1 MFESCG
7 KEIAMDFS
15 NNPQL
20 KLAYDFV
27 RDSGCNVFLTG
38 KAGTGKTTFL
48 HNFKKESVKRLVVL
62 APTGVAAVNA
72 GGVTLHSFFQLP
84 FGPQLPSDVERPSI
98 AEGDEAQASASR
110 FQRFS
115 REKINIIRSV
125 DLLVIDEISMVRADL
140 LDAVDTVLRRFR
152 DRTRPFG
159 GVQLLMIGDLQQLAP
174 VVKEADWDI
183 LKPYYDSA
191 FFFSSRA
198 LQQTEFISI
207 ELKKIYR
214 QQDQAFIRLLNRVRE
229 NQLDADTL
237 KELNRRYVPGFSP
250 SDSDGYITLTT
261 HNFQAQEINVSKL
274 NALKGKARIF
284 NAVISGEFPEI
295 SYPTEAELFLKVG
308 AQVMFVKND
317 ISPLKL
323 YYNGK
328 IGTVTKMT
336 EGMVYVQCPGDDA
349 PIAAGMAEW
358 QNCRYALDDATK
370 EIKETII
377 GAFIQYP
384 LKLAW
389 AITIHKSQGLT
400 FEKAIIDARAAFAHG
415 QVYVALSRC
424 TSLEGLVLSAPLG
437 PQAMKSD
444 HAIKTFTRRIE
455 ENPPSIEKLQAMKN
469 AYQKSLVLDLFDF
482 SSLQQR
488 LGYLRKLTRDHHSS
502 IDAGL
507 MDALDQADNVLKTEL
522 VEVSVK
528 FLKQVLRYI
537 SENPDVENNSMLQE
551 RIMKACSYFAPK
563 IEAILQTLP
572 ETEIETDNKTV
583 RKSLQEARKRFLTD
597 LFVKKTCLLACE
609 KGFRPGIYLETRS
622 MAAIETPKDQN
633 PAKPA
638 QEFTAAKYPEFHAQL
653 KSWRNLTAETL
664 NLPGHMVLPRRTL
677 LEIADELPVTL
688 KSLLG
693 IKGMGAKKAKRF
705 GAEILEMTIAFRK
718 ENNLAAPFEEPAATK
733 SEAPV
738 KGETQK
744 VSFELYLSGKTV
756 AEIAAKRKLK
766 VSTIEEHLSFFVG
779 TGQLAVEKLVSS
791 DKISR
796 IADYFRQAPDTRLGP
811 AKAALGDDVSY
822 GEIKCVLK
830 HLEYLQSGI
839 IALK

>member
-1 MFESCG
+1 
-7 KEIAMDFS
+7 MDFS
-15 NNPQL
+15 NNPQM

-48 HNFKKESVKRLVVL
+48 HHFKKESAKRLVVL

-84 FGPQLPSDVERPSI
+84 FGPQLPSDTERPSMGS
-98 AEGDEAQASASR
+98 GDEARASASR

-115 REKINIIRSV
+115 REKINIIRSL

-152 DRTRPFG
+152 DRTKPFG

-174 VVKEADWDI
+174 VVKETEWDI
-183 LKPYYDSA
+183 LKPFYDSV

-198 LQQTEFISI
+198 LQQTGFISI
-207 ELKKIYR
+207 ELKNIYR
-214 QQDQAFIRLLNRVRE
+214 QQDQAFIRLLNRVRD
-229 NQLDADTL
+229 NHLDADTL

-274 NALKGKARIF
+274 NSLKGKARIF
-284 NAVISGEFPEI
+284 KAVINGEFPEI
-295 SYPTEAELFLKVG
+295 SYPTEPELLLKVG

-323 YYNGK
+323 YYNGR
-328 IGTVTKMT
+328 IGTVTRMT
-336 EGMVYVQCPGDDA
+336 EDMVYVQCPGDKES
-349 PIAAGMAEW
+349 IAVGAAEW

-377 GAFIQYP
+377 GTFTQHP

-437 PQAMKSD
+437 QQAMKSD
-444 HAIKTFTRRIE
+444 HTIKTFTRRIE
-455 ENPPSIEKLQAMKN
+455 ENPPNDEQLQSMKN

-482 SSLQQR
+482 SSLQRR
-488 LGYLRKLTRDHHSS
+488 LGYLRKLTREYQSS

-507 MDALDQADNVLKTEL
+507 MDALDQADHALKTEL

-528 FLKQVLRYI
+528 FIKQVLRYI
-537 SENPDVENNSMLQE
+537 SENPDVEGNPLLQE
-551 RIMKACSYFAPK
+551 RIMKACLYFAPK
-563 IEAILQTLP
+563 LAAILQTLP
-572 ETEIETDNKTV
+572 KNEIETDNKTI
-583 RKSLQEARKRFLTD
+583 RKSLKKALEEFRTD
-597 LFVKKTCLLACE
+597 VFVKKTCLIACE
-609 KGFRPGIYLETRS
+609 KGFGPGIYLETRAK
-622 MAAIETPKDQN
+622 AAIERPKEQK
-633 PAKPA
+633 PARAA
-638 QEFTAAKYPEFHAQL
+638 QEFTASKYPEFHALL
-653 KSWRNLTAETL
+653 KSWRNLTAKTL
-664 NLPGHMVLPRRTL
+664 DLPGHMVLPRRAL
-677 LEIADELPVTL
+677 LKIANELPVTQQ
-688 KSLLG
+688 SLLG
-693 IKGMGAKKAKRF
+693 IKGVGAKKTKRF
-705 GAEILEMTIAFRK
+705 GAEIVEMTVAFRK
-718 ENNLAAPFEEPAATK
+718 KHNIAISFEEPVAGK
-733 SEAPV
+733 SEAAV

-744 VSFELYLSGKTV
+744 LSFELFLSGKTV
-756 AEIAAKRKLK
+756 AEIAVKRKLK

-779 TGQLAVEKLVSS
+779 TGQLALEKLVSS
-791 DKISR
+791 DKIAR
-796 IADYFRQAPDTRLGP
+796 ISDYFSRVEDTWLGP

-830 HLEYLQSGI
+830 HLEYLQRGEDYQQGQGD
-839 IALK
+839 KEN

>member
-1 MFESCG
+1 
-7 KEIAMDFS
+7 MDFS
-15 NNPQL
+15 NNPQM

-48 HNFKKESVKRLVVL
+48 HNFKKESAKRMVVL

-84 FGPQLPSDVERPSI
+84 FGPQLPYDVERPSM
-98 AEGDEAQASASR
+98 AEGDEARAAASR

-115 REKINIIRSV
+115 REKINIIRSL

-152 DRTRPFG
+152 DRAKPFG

-174 VVKEADWDI
+174 VVKEADWEI

-207 ELKKIYR
+207 ELKNIYR
-214 QQDQAFIRLLNRVRE
+214 QQDQAFIRLLNHVRD
-229 NQLDADTL
+229 NHLDADTL
-237 KELNRRYVPGFSP
+237 KELNRRYVPGVSP
-250 SDSDGYITLTT
+250 ADSDGYITLTT

-274 NALKGKARIF
+274 NALKGKAGIF
-284 NAVISGEFPEI
+284 KAVVSGEFPEI
-295 SYPTEAELFLKVG
+295 SYPTEAELLLKVG

-328 IGTVTKMT
+328 IGTITKMT
-336 EGMVYVQCPGDDA
+336 EDLVYVQCPGDDA
-349 PIAAGMAEW
+349 PIAVGAAEW

-370 EIKETII
+370 EIKETVI
-377 GAFIQYP
+377 GTFTQHP

-424 TSLEGLVLSAPLG
+424 TSLEGLVLSSPLG
-437 PQAMKSD
+437 PQAMKSN
-444 HAIKTFTRRIE
+444 HAIKTFTRLIE
-455 ENPPSIEKLQAMKN
+455 ENPPGIEKLHAMKN
-469 AYQKSLVLDLFDF
+469 AYQKTLVLDLFDF
-482 SSLQQR
+482 SSLPKR
-488 LGYLRKLTRDHHSS
+488 LGYLRKLTREYQSS

-507 MDALDQADNVLKTEL
+507 MDALDQADHALKTEV

-528 FLKQVLRYI
+528 FIKQALRYI
-537 SENPDVENNSMLQE
+537 SENPDVENNPLLQE
-551 RIMKACSYFAPK
+551 RIMKACLYFAPRLT
-563 IEAILQTLP
+563 AILQTLP
-572 ETEIETDNKTV
+572 EREIETDNKTI
-583 RKSLQEARKRFLTD
+583 RKSLQKALEEFRMD
-597 LFVKKTCLLACE
+597 VFVKKTCLTACE
-609 KGFRPGIYLETRS
+609 KGFHTSTYLETRAK
-622 MAAIETPKDQN
+622 AAIEMPKEQR
-633 PAKPA
+633 PARPA
-638 QEFTAAKYPEFHAQL
+638 REFTAAIYPEFHAML
-653 KSWRNLTAETL
+653 KAWRDRTAEAL
-664 NLPGHMVLPRRTL
+664 DLPGHMVLPRATL
-677 LEIADELPVTL
+677 LAIADELPVTQ
-688 KSLLG
+688 KALLG
-693 IKGMGAKKAKRF
+693 IKGMGAKKAKRY
-705 GAEILEMTIAFRK
+705 GAEILEMTIAFRRK
-718 ENNLAAPFEEPAATK
+718 NNMEIPFEEPAVIK
-733 SEAPV
+733 SRAPV

-744 VSFELYLSGKTV
+744 VSFELFLSGKTV
-756 AEIAAKRKLK
+756 AEISAKRKLK

-779 TGQLAVEKLVSS
+779 TGQLGVERLVSS
-791 DKISR
+791 DKIAR
-796 IADYFRQAPDTRLGP
+796 ISDYFKRAEDTFLGP
-811 AKAALGDDVSY
+811 AKEALGDDVSY

-830 HLEYLQSGI
+830 HLEYLQRGEDYQ
-839 IALK
+839 

>member
-1 MFESCG
+1 
-7 KEIAMDFS
+7 MDFS
-15 NNPQL
+15 NNPQM

-48 HNFKKESVKRLVVL
+48 HNFKKESAKRMVVL

-84 FGPQLPSDVERPSI
+84 FGPQLPYDVERPSM
-98 AEGDEAQASASR
+98 AEGDEARAAASR

-115 REKINIIRSV
+115 REKINIIKSL

-152 DRTRPFG
+152 DRAKPFG

-174 VVKEADWDI
+174 VVKEADWEI

-207 ELKKIYR
+207 ELKNIYR
-214 QQDQAFIRLLNRVRE
+214 QQDQAFIRLLNHVRD
-229 NQLDADTL
+229 NHLDADTL

-250 SDSDGYITLTT
+250 ADSDGYITLTT

-274 NALKGKARIF
+274 KALKGKPRMYK
-284 NAVISGEFPEI
+284 AVVSGEFPEL

-323 YYNGK
+323 FYNGK
-328 IGTVTKMT
+328 IGTVKRMT
-336 EGMVYVQCPGDDA
+336 EDLVYVQCPGDDG
-349 PIAAGMAEW
+349 PIAVGAAEW

-370 EIKETII
+370 EIKEIII
-377 GAFIQYP
+377 GTFTQYP

-424 TSLEGLVLSAPLG
+424 TSLEGLVLSSPLG
-437 PQAMKSD
+437 PQVMKSD
-444 HAIKTFTRRIE
+444 HTIKTFTRRME

-469 AYQKSLVLDLFDF
+469 AYQKSLILDLFDF
-482 SSLQQR
+482 SSLQQH
-488 LGYLRKLTRDHHSS
+488 LGYLRKLTREHHSI

-507 MDALDQADNVLKTEL
+507 MDALDQADHTLKTEL
-522 VEVSVK
+522 VEVSIK
-528 FLKQVLRYI
+528 FMKQVFRYI

-551 RIMKACSYFAPK
+551 RIMKACLYFAPK
-563 IEAILQTLP
+563 LAAILQTQP
-572 ETEIETDNKTV
+572 ESEIETDNKTI
-583 RKSLQEARKRFLTD
+583 RKSLQEAHKRFLTD
-597 LFVKKTCLLACE
+597 AFVKKTCLLACE
-609 KGFRPGIYLETRS
+609 KGFHPGIYLETRAK
-622 MAAIETPKDQN
+622 AAIEGPEKQK

-638 QEFTAAKYPEFHAQL
+638 QEFTASKHPEFHALL
-653 KSWRNLTAETL
+653 KSWRNRTAESL
-664 NLPGHMVLPRRTL
+664 DLPGHMVLPRRTL
-677 LEIADELPVTL
+677 LKIADELPVTP
-688 KSLLG
+688 KALLG

-705 GAEILEMTIAFRK
+705 GAEILEMTLAFRNT
-718 ENNLAAPFEEPAATK
+718 NNIEVPVEKPATANAGAPK
-733 SEAPV
+733 

-744 VSFELYLSGKTV
+744 LSFELFLSGKTI
-756 AEIAAKRKLK
+756 AEIAGIRKLHIG
-766 VSTIEEHLSFFVG
+766 TIEGHLSFFVE
-779 TGQLAVEKLVSS
+779 TGQLAVEKLVSP
-791 DKISR
+791 DKVARIS
-796 IADYFRQAPDTRLGP
+796 DYFSHASETRLGP
-811 AKAALGDDVSY
+811 AKEALGDDVSY

-830 HLEYLQSGI
+830 HLEYKQSQ
-839 IALK
+839 

>member
-1 MFESCG
+1 
-7 KEIAMDFS
+7 MDFS
-15 NNPQL
+15 NNPQM

-48 HNFKKESVKRLVVL
+48 HNFKKESAKRLVVL

-84 FGPQLPSDVERPSI
+84 FGPQLPSDIERPPI
-98 AEGDEAQASASR
+98 AEGDEARASTSR

-115 REKINIIRSV
+115 REKINIIRSL

-152 DRTRPFG
+152 DRARPFG

-174 VVKEADWDI
+174 VVKETDWNI

-198 LQQTEFISI
+198 LQQTEFVSI
-207 ELKKIYR
+207 ELKNIYR
-214 QQDQAFIRLLNRVRE
+214 QQDQAFIRLLNRVRD

-250 SDSDGYITLTT
+250 SGSDGHITLTT
-261 HNFQAQEINVSKL
+261 HNLQAQEINVSKL
-274 NALKGKARIF
+274 NSLKGKARIF
-284 NAVISGEFPEI
+284 KAVVNGEFPEI

-317 ISPLKL
+317 ISPMKL

-336 EGMVYVQCPGDDA
+336 EGLVYVQCPGDEA
-349 PIAAGMAEW
+349 PIAVGAAEW
-358 QNCRYALDDATK
+358 QNCRYTLDDVTK

-377 GAFIQYP
+377 GTFTQHP

-424 TSLEGLVLSAPLG
+424 TSLEGLVLSSPLG
-437 PQAMKSD
+437 QQTFKSD
-444 HAIKTFTRRIE
+444 HTIKTFTRRIE
-455 ENPPSIEKLQAMKN
+455 ENPPNDKQLQAMKN

-482 SSLQQR
+482 ASLQR
-488 LGYLRKLTRDHHSS
+488 DLGYLQKLTREYQSS

-507 MDALDQADNVLKTEL
+507 IEVLNRADHALKTEL
-522 VEVSVK
+522 VEVSIK
-528 FLKQVLRYI
+528 FMRQVLRYI
-537 SENPDVENNSMLQE
+537 SENPDVENNPLLQE
-551 RIMKACSYFAPK
+551 RIMKACSYFAPRLA
-563 IEAILQTLP
+563 AILQTLP
-572 ETEIETDNKTV
+572 ENEIETDNNTIH
-583 RKSLQEARKRFLTD
+583 KSLQKALQELRTD
-597 LFVKKTCLLACE
+597 VFVKKACLLACE
-609 KGFRPGIYLETRS
+609 KGFYPGIYLETRAK
-622 MAAIETPKDQN
+622 AAIERPEDKKT
-633 PAKPA
+633 AKPA
-638 QEFTAAKYPEFHAQL
+638 RELTASKHPEFNALL
-653 KSWRNLTAETL
+653 KSWRNRTAETL

-677 LEIADELPVTL
+677 LAIADELPVTQKAL
-688 KSLLG
+688 FG
-693 IKGMGAKKAKRF
+693 IKGMGAKKWKRF
-705 GAEILEMTIAFRK
+705 GDEILEMTIAFRNK
-718 ENNLAAPFEEPAATK
+718 NNMEVPVEEPSTAKAG
-733 SEAPV
+733 APK
-738 KGETQK
+738 KGGTQK
-744 VSFELYLSGKTV
+744 LSFDLFLSGKTV
-756 AEIAAKRKLK
+756 AEIAAKRKLN
-766 VSTIEEHLSFFVG
+766 VGTIEEHLSFFVG
-779 TGQLAVEKLVSS
+779 TGQIAVEKLVSS
-791 DKISR
+791 DKVARIS
-796 IADYFRQAPDTRLGP
+796 DYFSRAEDSLLGP
-811 AKAALGDDVSY
+811 AKAALGEDVSY

-830 HLEYLQSGI
+830 HLEHLQSG
-839 IALK
+839 

>member
-1 MFESCG
+1 
-7 KEIAMDFS
+7 MDFF
-15 NNPQL
+15 NNPQM

-48 HNFKKESVKRLVVL
+48 HNFKKESVKRMVVL

-84 FGPQLPSDVERPSI
+84 FGPQLPSDIERPSI
-98 AEGDEAQASASR
+98 AEGDEARAAALR

-115 REKINIIRSV
+115 REKINIIRSL

-152 DRTRPFG
+152 DRARPFG

-174 VVKEADWDI
+174 VVKEAEWEI

-198 LQQTEFISI
+198 LQQTEFVSI

-214 QQDQAFIRLLNRVRE
+214 QQDQAFIRLLNRVRD
-229 NQLDADTL
+229 NHLDADTL
-237 KELNRRYVPGFSP
+237 KELNRRYVPGFSS

-261 HNFQAQEINVSKL
+261 HNFQAQEINVLKL

-284 NAVISGEFPEI
+284 KAVVSGEFPEI
-295 SYPTEAELFLKVG
+295 SYPTEAELSLKVG

-328 IGTVTKMT
+328 IGAVTKMT
-336 EGMVYVQCPGDDA
+336 EDLVYVKCPGDDS
-349 PIAAGMAEW
+349 PIAVGAAEW
-358 QNCRYALDDATK
+358 QNCCYALDDATK
-370 EIKETII
+370 AIKETII
-377 GAFIQYP
+377 GTFTQHP

-424 TSLEGLVLSAPLG
+424 TSLEGLVLSSPLG
-437 PQAMKSD
+437 PQAMKSN
-444 HAIKTFTRRIE
+444 HAIKTFTRLIE
-455 ENPPSIEKLQAMKN
+455 ENPPGIEKLQAMKN
-469 AYQKSLVLDLFDF
+469 AYQKSLILDLFDF
-482 SSLQQR
+482 SSQQRR
-488 LGYLRKLTRDHHSS
+488 LGYLRKLTREYQSS

-507 MDALDQADNVLKTEL
+507 MDALNQADRALKTEL
-522 VEVSVK
+522 IEVSVK
-528 FLKQVLRYI
+528 FMKQVLRYI
-537 SENPDVENNSMLQE
+537 SENPDVENNQLLQE
-551 RIMKACSYFAPK
+551 RIMKACLYFTPNLT
-563 IEAILQTLP
+563 AILQMLP
-572 ETEIETDNKTV
+572 ERNIETDNKTI
-583 RKSLQEARKRFLTD
+583 RKSLQKALEEFRTSM
-597 LFVKKTCLLACE
+597 FVKKTCLIACE
-609 KGFRPGIYLETRS
+609 KGFRPAIYLETR
-622 MAAIETPKDQN
+622 AKAVIETPKEQKT
-633 PAKPA
+633 AKPA
-638 QEFTAAKYPEFHAQL
+638 QEFTASKYPEFHALL
-653 KSWRNLTAETL
+653 KSWRNRTAEAL
-664 NLPGHMVLPRRTL
+664 NLPGHMVMPRATL
-677 LEIADELPVTL
+677 LQIADELPVTQ
-688 KSLLG
+688 KALLG

-718 ENNLAAPFEEPAATK
+718 KDNMEILLEEPATAK
-733 SEAPV
+733 SRAPA

-744 VSFELYLSGKTV
+744 LSFELFLSGKTV
-756 AEIAAKRKLK
+756 AEIAVKRRLN
-766 VSTIEEHLSFFVG
+766 VGTIEGHLSFFVG
-779 TGQLAVEKLVSS
+779 TGQLAVEKLVSP
-791 DKISR
+791 DKVARIS
-796 IADYFRQAPDTRLGP
+796 DYFSRAEDTLLGP
-811 AKAALGDDVSY
+811 AKAALGGEVSY

-830 HLEYLQSGI
+830 HLEYLQSR
-839 IALK
+839 KDY